1 MEFGIESGIGIW
13 KVEFGSGS
21 KWSNPLSA
29 NPTKGLVL
37 KGLKGVKTEVKNDT
51 FFSSKVYY
59 FQFTQTTPT

>member
-1 MEFGIESGIGIW
+1 MEFGSDT
-13 KVEFGSGS
+13 

-59 FQFTQTTPT
+59 FQFTQTTPI